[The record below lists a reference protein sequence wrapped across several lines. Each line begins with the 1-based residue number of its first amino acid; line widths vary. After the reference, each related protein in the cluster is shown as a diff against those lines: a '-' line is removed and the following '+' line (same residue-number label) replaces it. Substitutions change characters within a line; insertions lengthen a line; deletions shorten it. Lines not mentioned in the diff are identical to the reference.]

1 MADKHKMTIMVL
13 TVDLRCRRCYLKV
26 RKVLCEFPEIRDQT
40 FDEKANTVTI
50 IVVCCNPE
58 KVRDKLRCKGGFSIE
73 SIEIKPPPKSPAR
86 RASSLPKP
94 PEGPANL
101 LPKPP
106 ETPVSSPLTAG
117 TWAGFCCNAC
127 YHGQCGDPCY
137 FGGPPPPPCYWT
149 YCRPVYDR
157 WGGGSYKYCYSSHG
171 DCFIEQN
178 PQACSIL

>member
-1 MADKHKMTIMVL
+1 MTIMVL

-73 SIEIKPPPKSPAR
+73 SIEIKPPPKPPAR

-101 LPKPP
+101 LRKPP
-106 ETPVSSPLTAG
+106 ETPVSSLLMAG
-117 TWAGFCCNAC
+117 GAAAT
-127 YHGQCGDPCY
+127 
-137 FGGPPPPPCYWT
+137 T
-149 YCRPVYDR
+149 
-157 WGGGSYKYCYSSHG
+157 
-171 DCFIEQN
+171 
-178 PQACSIL
+178 SIVIRAMVIVLSNKTHKPA

>member
-1 MADKHKMTIMVL
+1 MVL

-26 RKVLCEFPEIRDQT
+26 KKVLCKFPQIRDQT
-40 FDEKANTVTI
+40 FNEKANTVTI
-50 IVVCCNPE
+50 SVVCCNPE
-58 KVRDKLRCKGGFSIE
+58 KVRDKLHCKGGFSIE

-86 RASSLPKP
+86 GASSLSKPPESPATLLPKP
-94 PEGPANL
+94 PATL

-117 TWAGFCCNAC
+117 TWAGFCCNPC
-127 YHGQCGDPCY
+127 YHGKRGGPCY

-149 YCRPVYDR
+149 YGRLVYDR
-157 WGGGSYKYCYSSHG
+157 WGGGSYKYCYSRHV